1 MLFANSAY
9 RASPV
14 FREISEFNSA
24 VFRWVVHPAADIA
37 YVFFHFNFP
46 FFLGRHSTIFSQVS
60 AIHFFCE
67 KSRSHPLQ
75 YLV

>member
-1 MLFANSAY
+1 MLFADSAH

-46 FFLGRHSTIFSQVS
+46 FFCG
-60 AIHFFCE
+60 
-67 KSRSHPLQ
+67 
-75 YLV
+75 